1 MERIRRNNVKY
12 IIKPD
17 EKVVVG
23 IVNNRKKIPGVIDE
37 LIESFPKKYSDMIW
51 FGFQK
56 LITDVPHEKA
66 PLKAIAMCMDEDE
79 FSKETGIDIV
89 DEKLNY
95 KYHSSMVKKYEQ
107 LEKYL
112 KLVLDKVEELKILHQ
127 MYMRLSDD
135 ELKKYM

>member
-1 MERIRRNNVKY
+1 MERIKRNNVKY

-17 EKVVVG
+17 EKIVVG
-23 IVNNRKKIPGVIDE
+23 IVDDRKKVPGVIDE
-37 LIESFPKKYSDMIW
+37 LVDRFPQKYSDMIW

-56 LITDVPHEKA
+56 LITDVPHEKD
-66 PLKAIAMCMDEDE
+66 PLKAIAVCQDEDE
-79 FSKETGIDIV
+79 FSKETGINIV
-89 DEKLNY
+89 DDKLNY

-112 KLVLDKVEELKILHQ
+112 KPVLDKVNELKLLHQ
-127 MYMRLSDD
+127 AYARMSDD